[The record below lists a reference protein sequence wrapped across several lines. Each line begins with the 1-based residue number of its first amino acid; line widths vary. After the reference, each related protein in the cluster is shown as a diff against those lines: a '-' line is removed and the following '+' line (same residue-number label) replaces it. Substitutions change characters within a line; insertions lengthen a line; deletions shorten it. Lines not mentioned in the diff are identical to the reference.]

1 MPKKILWSIL
11 IILVLGFY
19 LLPQAKATAQ
29 QSDPGGRSSRF
40 DYELRTDP
48 LIRSLNIL
56 RQTANRVDA
65 NSKTL
70 VGAYLKTTRWYE
82 SESKRLSDNPFK
94 LAYFEAALRHLDQHS
109 NLIPN
114 QKIQC
119 IGFAILLHSLSDLFP
134 AIGGSEIYYAKDLV
148 PDAIK
153 NGNAKKVDLG
163 DYSALVITKIEEVN
177 VGDFIL
183 RYDSNVGHISGVI
196 GKKTVDGKIVLL
208 VATGN
213 QVRDGK
219 IQIFEV
225 DENNFEVIFGSA
237 PFKKVIFRNN

>member
-1 MPKKILWSIL
+1 MPKKTFWTIIIIL
-11 IILVLGFY
+11 ILGYY
-19 LLPQAKATAQ
+19 LLPQVKATAQ
-29 QSDPGGRSSRF
+29 QSDPGGGTTRF
-40 DYELRTDP
+40 DYELRSDP
-48 LIRSLNIL
+48 FIRSLNVL
-56 RQTANRVDA
+56 RQTANRVDS

-70 VGAYLKTTRWYE
+70 VGTYLKTTAWYQSE
-82 SESKRLSDNPFK
+82 SERLSDNPLK
-94 LAYFEAALRHLDQHS
+94 LDYFEAALRHLNQHS
-109 NLIPN
+109 NLIPS

-134 AIGGSEIYYAKDLV
+134 SIGGAEIYYAKDLV

-208 VATGN
+208 LATAN
-213 QVRDGK
+213 QYRDGK

-225 DENNFEVIFGSA
+225 DENNFEAIFGSA